1 MNKFSKLM
9 SAGDNVVV
17 SVKSNDSYFKGWRA
31 WRIYVLLTFFLLSRR
46 YKQIVCIKS
55 CTYFIF
61 PLSKDVS
68 LITWHKVD
76 ILKINNST
84 KFVSFCSFRI
94 DKLTKVTWRRTNLSL
109 RTWCTPSQWWLCA
122 DQYCEKIVLELLWNQ
137 EILSRF

>member
-1 MNKFSKLM
+1 MPLEFTYM
-9 SAGDNVVV
+9 SFRRIGVLRMFQGLFQKVNTSWVTAFWSSSTTICYHN
-17 SVKSNDSYFKGWRA
+17 SEETHFSNDSYFKGWRA
-31 WRIYVLLTFFLLSRR
+31 WRIYVSLTFFLLSRR
-46 YKQIVCIKS
+46 YKQVVCIKS

-94 DKLTKVTWRRTNLSL
+94 DKLTKVTWWR
-109 RTWCTPSQWWLCA
+109 
-122 DQYCEKIVLELLWNQ
+122 I
-137 EILSRF
+137 